1 MHPDCEENILS
12 ASFNP
17 ILKIYDN
24 HLITSMTLQIPPDF
38 QDRPSGRQDSQ
49 SDLPRTWLPRGKVLD
64 VPKRDGGQAP
74 NGKRLNFFH
83 YLGTSPEFLKC

>member
-24 HLITSMTLQIPPDF
+24 HLITSMTLQISPDF

-49 SDLPRTWLPRGKVLD
+49 SDLPRTWLPRGKVLQGRC
-64 VPKRDGGQAP
+64 PQKDGEG
-74 NGKRLNFFH
+74 GGW
-83 YLGTSPEFLKC
+83 GTGA